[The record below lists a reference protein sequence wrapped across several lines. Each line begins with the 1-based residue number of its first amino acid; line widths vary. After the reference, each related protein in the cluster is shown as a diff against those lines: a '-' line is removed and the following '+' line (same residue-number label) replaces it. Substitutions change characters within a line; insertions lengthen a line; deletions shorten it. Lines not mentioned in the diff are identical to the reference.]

1 MEPRHR
7 AASESLRKA
16 VANRGIQSSRCLRS
30 REMTDVFG
38 AALSGIG
45 LAVLPC
51 LLGDAEPALTR
62 LTPQVIALQNL
73 SLVYPREFRNSES
86 VRAAART
93 GTRA

>member
-7 AASESLRKA
+7 AATENLRKA
-16 VANRGIQSSRCLRS
+16 IASRGIQSSRCLRS

-45 LAVLPC
+45 FVVLPC

-62 LTPQVIALQNL
+62 LTPQVIATQNL
-73 SLVYPREFRNSES
+73 AGLS
-86 VRAAART
+86 ARIQKF
-93 GTRA
+93 